1 MNQEE
6 LLAARYGRQPRN
18 KRRDRLAIIAIAIV
32 GLVGFLVWSISVT
45 AANSGRPIGKLISFS
60 VESPILVQVD
70 VTAENAQGRDL
81 ICQVEVLSNDYEV
94 VGYKEIALADGQK
107 SVKSAVTTVK
117 PAVSAVVKDCWVK

>member
-60 VESPILVQVD
+60 VESPILVQVEL
-70 VTAENAQGRDL
+70 TAENAQGRDL

>member
-6 LLAARYGRQPRN
+6 LLAARYGRQPTN

-45 AANSGRPIGKLISFS
+45 AVNSGRPIGKLISFS
-60 VESPILVQVD
+60 VEGPNLVQVD

>member
-45 AANSGRPIGKLISFS
+45 AVNSGRPIGKLISFS
-60 VESPILVQVD
+60 VESPNLVQVEL
-70 VTAENAQGRDL
+70 TAENAQGRDL

-94 VGYKEIALADGQK
+94 VGYKEISLADGQK